1 LEHCDSFHIDK
12 WLIEPQLNRIS
23 NEQQEVILVPKVMSL
38 LLLLV
43 EHAGEPVS
51 QQTILDHIWPEQ
63 VVSDSSIYQAIAQLR
78 KAFGDSAR
86 KKYFIER
93 VSGKGYRLIAKVS
106 EQSKEAFSHPV
117 TDIEIKNKTNITSS
131 TDTFSV
137 STMQSTFANKKT
149 LAIIFTTILCLSFLL
164 IAYFKGFEQQSTN
177 SPQSS
182 RKTQS
187 KLPFAINDINS
198 IGLINLTISQAST
211 STNLEAL
218 NDVLLTQLMHF
229 KDIQIINLKS
239 AVHSVDTQAIISGNI
254 TTQKAELRVY
264 LKLEHTETQ
273 QIIWAKQF
281 TGRTDNIFA
290 MQDEIVA
297 DLLQLFNRQQ
307 PIDTFNKSNID
318 TIAFDQYLLARY
330 LWDQRDVKSLK
341 RSQQLFESLQ
351 NNNQLFPLAAVG
363 LCNTY
368 QYLHIY
374 SDWTLNKALS
384 MCKPLL
390 DQALAQQ
397 PDLGQALAAKA
408 LLLSHQGG
416 KSEAK
421 ILFEKAINLAPNYA
435 FGYMWYSSLLR
446 DLGQYSLSL
455 EYSKKAYKLS
465 PMSPIINRNLAY
477 SMLNLREMSQA
488 RYYYQRALELDP
500 DYTDRAVGEL
510 DFFSLNSQRAKAFIT
525 WLETNQSKL
534 TKQPN
539 FALTKAQIDLALGDL
554 DSAIAT
560 VKASEEISV
569 NPSFL
574 LFIKLA
580 IATAQGEHKKAL
592 DLLTKREK
600 LHNLSQIFSVSRV
613 IILSQMGEYKV
624 ALDTLLQSNPEIS
637 KTETTVTEQNI
648 EIFLL
653 YHYLQRHIS
662 QQAKL
667 TKAQLNQLALLFN
680 AQQKTSTSQAQWY
693 LLQGDITKSK
703 EVVLNMLTAGWL
715 PDYNSDMYP
724 EARMKKLFI
733 DTGLGEIKYGVLLE
747 NNRYLVTH

>member
-1 LEHCDSFHIDK
+1 MENFDSFYVDK
-12 WLIEPQLNRIS
+12 WLIEPALNRIS
-23 NEQQEVILVPKVMSL
+23 KDQQEIILVPKVMSL

-43 EHAGEPVS
+43 KHAGEPVS
-51 QQTILDHIWPEQ
+51 QQTILDNVWSEQ

-78 KAFGDSAR
+78 KAFGDSAK

-106 EQSKEAFSHPV
+106 ERSKDIFSHPV
-117 TDIEIKNKTNITSS
+117 TDIEIKNKTSS
-131 TDTFSV
+131 KDIFSGKSARAIFV
-137 STMQSTFANKKT
+137 NKK
-149 LAIIFTTILCLSFLL
+149 AFIAIFTTLIFLSFLL
-164 IAYFKGFEQQSTN
+164 IGYFKGFVQQSTN
-177 SPQSS
+177 SPQTLT
-182 RKTQS
+182 KT
-187 KLPFAINDINS
+187 KPKIPFAINDINA
-198 IGLINLTISQAST
+198 IGLVKLTISQTST

-239 AVHSVDTQAIISGNI
+239 KGNSVDTQAILSGNI
-254 TTQKAELRVY
+254 TTQKTELRVY

-273 QIIWAKQF
+273 QVIWAKQF
-281 TGRTDNIFA
+281 TGSTTNIFA
-290 MQDEIVA
+290 MQDMIVA

-318 TIAFDQYLLARY
+318 TIAFDQYLLARH

-351 NNNQLFPLAAVG
+351 NNEQLFPLAAVG

-374 SDWTLNKALS
+374 SDWSLNKALS
-384 MCKPLL
+384 MCEPLL
-390 DQALAQQ
+390 DQALAEQ

-408 LLLSHQGG
+408 LLLSHQGE

-421 ILFEKAINLAPNYA
+421 TLFEKAINLAPNYA

-446 DLGQYSLSL
+446 DIGQYSLSL
-455 EYSKKAYKLS
+455 EYSRKAYQLA
-465 PMSPIINRNLAY
+465 PMSPIINRSLAY

-500 DYTDRAVGEL
+500 DYTDRAIGEL
-510 DFFSLNSQRAKAFIT
+510 DFFSLNSHRAKAFIS
-525 WLETNQSKL
+525 WLTTNKSKL

-554 DSAIAT
+554 DT
-560 VKASEEISV
+560 VKATINTSENISV

-574 LFIKLA
+574 LFIKIA
-580 IATAQGEHKKAL
+580 VATAQEKHQQAL
-592 DLLTKREK
+592 VLLTKREGLYK
-600 LHNLSQIFSVSRV
+600 TKQSFSLARIF
-613 IILSQMGEYKV
+613 ILLQMKEYQT
-624 ALDTLLQSNPEIS
+624 ALDLLVKLNPEIS
-637 KTETTVTEQNI
+637 KSDTIVTEHNMNI
-648 EIFLL
+648 FSL
-653 YHYLQRHIS
+653 YHLIQNHVD
-662 QQAKL
+662 QHNTL
-667 TKAQLNQLALLFN
+667 TTTQLNQLALLFDKQSIGN
-680 AQQKTSTSQAQWY
+680 ISQAQWH
-693 LLQGDITKSK
+693 LLQGQIDKSK
-703 EVVLNMLTAGWL
+703 EVVLNMLNTGWL
-715 PDYNSDMYP
+715 PDYNMDMYP

-733 DTGLGEIKYGVLLE
+733 ETGLGEDKYTTLLE
-747 NNRYLVTH
+747 ANRILVSK